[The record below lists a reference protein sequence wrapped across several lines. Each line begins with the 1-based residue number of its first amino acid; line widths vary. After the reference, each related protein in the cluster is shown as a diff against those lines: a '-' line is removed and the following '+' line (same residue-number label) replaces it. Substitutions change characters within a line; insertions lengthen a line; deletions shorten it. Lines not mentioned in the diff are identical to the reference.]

1 MRLRNVK
8 NKVQI
13 INSSEYLVK
22 EPDKLRGKW
31 KAFFNNNN
39 PIEIEIG
46 MGKGD
51 FIIGKAMQNPNINY
65 IGIEKFDSVVA
76 KAVPKM
82 PKNLKNLKIIVM
94 DAINIDNVFNKEI
107 DIIYLNFSDPWPK
120 KRHARRRLTSTEF
133 LYRYENVFANE
144 KNICQKTDNRNLFE
158 FSIISLNE
166 AGYKI
171 KELLLDLHNSDVKD
185 NIMTEYEKKFT
196 KKGQVIY
203 YLFASK

>member
-8 NKVQI
+8 NKREI
-13 INSSEYLVK
+13 INSSEYLIIN
-22 EPDKLRGKW
+22 PDELKGKW
-31 KAFFNNNN
+31 INVFSNNN
-39 PIEIEIG
+39 PIQIEIG

-51 FIIGKAMQNPNINY
+51 FIIGKALQNPNINY
-65 IGIEKFDSVVA
+65 IGIEKYDSVVA
-76 KAVPKM
+76 RAVQKM
-82 PKNLKNLKIIVM
+82 PKGLNNLKIIVM
-94 DAINIDNVFNKEI
+94 DAINIDSVFDKEI

-120 KRHARRRLTSTEF
+120 KRHARRRLTSREF
-133 LYRYENVFANE
+133 LARYDGIFKNK

-166 AGYKI
+166 EGYKVHEI
-171 KELLLDLHNSDVKD
+171 SLDLHNSDVEN
-185 NIMTEYEKKFT
+185 NIITEYEKKFT

>member
-8 NKVQI
+8 NKKEI
-13 INSSEYLVK
+13 INSSEYLILNPERYK
-22 EPDKLRGKW
+22 GIW
-31 KAFFNNNN
+31 KSVFVNDN
-39 PIEIEIG
+39 PVEIEIG

-51 FIIGKAMQNPNINY
+51 FIIGKALQNPHINY
-65 IGIEKFDSVVA
+65 IGIEKYDSVVA
-76 KAVPKM
+76 RAVQKIPQGL
-82 PKNLKNLKIIVM
+82 NNLKIIVM
-94 DAINIDNVFNKEI
+94 DAINIDSIFDKEI

-133 LYRYENVFANE
+133 LARYENVFKE
-144 KNICQKTDNRNLFE
+144 SKNICQKTDNRNLFE
-158 FSIISLNE
+158 FSIMSLNE
-166 AGYKI
+166 SGYSI
-171 KELLLDLHNSDVKD
+171 KEISLDLHDSDIEN

>member
-8 NKVQI
+8 NKKEI
-13 INSSEYLVK
+13 INSSEYLISNPTGLK
-22 EPDKLRGKW
+22 GKW
-31 KAFFNNNN
+31 NGVFENNNA
-39 PIEIEIG
+39 IQIEIG

-51 FIIGKAMQNPNINY
+51 FIIGKALQNPHINY
-65 IGIEKFDSVVA
+65 IGIEKYDSVVA
-76 KAVPKM
+76 RAVQKIP
-82 PKNLKNLKIIVM
+82 NGLTNLKIIVM
-94 DAINIDNVFNKEI
+94 DAKEIDNVFDKEI

-120 KRHARRRLTSTEF
+120 KRHARRRLTSSEF
-133 LYRYENVFANE
+133 LVRYDNVIKNK

-166 AGYKI
+166 NGYSI
-171 KELLLDLHNSDVKD
+171 EDISLDLHNSSIEN
-185 NIMTEYEKKFT
+185 NIMTEYEQKFT

>member
-8 NKVQI
+8 NKKEI
-13 INSSEYLVK
+13 INSSEYLISNPTGLK
-22 EPDKLRGKW
+22 GKW
-31 KAFFNNNN
+31 NGVFENNNA
-39 PIEIEIG
+39 IQIEIG

-51 FIIGKAMQNPNINY
+51 FIIGKALQNPHINY
-65 IGIEKFDSVVA
+65 IGIEKYDSVVA
-76 KAVPKM
+76 RAVQKIP
-82 PKNLKNLKIIVM
+82 NGLTNLKIIVM
-94 DAINIDNVFNKEI
+94 DAKEIDNVFDKEI

-120 KRHARRRLTSTEF
+120 KRHARRRLTSSEF
-133 LYRYENVFANE
+133 LVRYDNVFKNK

-166 AGYKI
+166 NGYSI
-171 KELLLDLHNSDVKD
+171 EDISLDLHNSSIEN
-185 NIMTEYEKKFT
+185 NIMTEYEQKFT

>member
-8 NKVQI
+8 NKKEI
-13 INSSEYLVK
+13 INSSEYLILNPERYK
-22 EPDKLRGKW
+22 GIW
-31 KAFFNNNN
+31 KSVFVNDN

-51 FIIGKAMQNPNINY
+51 FIIGKALQNPHINY
-65 IGIEKFDSVVA
+65 IGIEKYDSVVA
-76 KAVPKM
+76 RAVQKIPQGL
-82 PKNLKNLKIIVM
+82 NNLKIIVM
-94 DAINIDNVFNKEI
+94 DAINIDSIFDKEI

-133 LYRYENVFANE
+133 LARYENVFKE
-144 KNICQKTDNRNLFE
+144 SKSICQKTDNRNLFE
-158 FSIISLNE
+158 FSIVSLNE
-166 AGYKI
+166 SGYSI
-171 KELLLDLHNSDVKD
+171 KEISLDLHGSDIEN

>member
-8 NKVQI
+8 NKKEI
-13 INSSEYLVK
+13 INSSEYLILNPERYK
-22 EPDKLRGKW
+22 GIW
-31 KAFFNNNN
+31 KSVFVNDN

-51 FIIGKAMQNPNINY
+51 FIIGKALQNPHINY
-65 IGIEKFDSVVA
+65 IGIEKYDSVVA
-76 KAVPKM
+76 RAVQKIPQGL
-82 PKNLKNLKIIVM
+82 NNLKIIVM
-94 DAINIDNVFNKEI
+94 DAINIDSIFDKEI

-133 LYRYENVFANE
+133 LARYENVFKE
-144 KNICQKTDNRNLFE
+144 SKNICQKTDNRNLFE
-158 FSIISLNE
+158 FSIVSLNE
-166 AGYKI
+166 SGYSI
-171 KELLLDLHNSDVKD
+171 KEISLDLHDSDIEN